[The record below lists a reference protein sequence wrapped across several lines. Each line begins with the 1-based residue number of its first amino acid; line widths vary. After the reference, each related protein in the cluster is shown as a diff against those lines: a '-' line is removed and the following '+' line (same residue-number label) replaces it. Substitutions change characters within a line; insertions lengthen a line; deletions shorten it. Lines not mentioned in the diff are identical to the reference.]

1 MANMHVRYLSFT
13 ALAIAGLLMPPPALA
28 AERSIALVLGVKGS
42 PFDDALACGALAAA
56 KKLGVSLAV
65 FAPDHFTAES
75 QAPVIDAVTARHP
88 AIAVISPADSQG
100 VNRPIH
106 QMADRGTKVITVD
119 TTINDPSLVTSQ
131 VVTGNIE
138 GGRMAAEAMV
148 KSLGGKGTVMV
159 ITNPPGSVAQDER
172 AKGFEEALKKAP
184 GIVYLG
190 AQYQND
196 DPQKAAEIVT
206 SALSAHPDLGGIFST
221 NDQGAIGAVTGLRQ
235 AGAIGRVKVVA
246 YDSATAE
253 VNALKNGQISV
264 LIAQD
269 PKREGEMSIE
279 IAKRLLDGQAVE
291 KLAMADTIAVE
302 VGDEAKAARY
312 EYKSDCALNY

>member
-1 MANMHVRYLSFT
+1 
-13 ALAIAGLLMPPPALA
+13 
-28 AERSIALVLGVKGS
+28 
-42 PFDDALACGALAAA
+42 
-56 KKLGVSLAV
+56 
-65 FAPDHFTAES
+65 
-75 QAPVIDAVTARHP
+75 
-88 AIAVISPADSQG
+88 
-100 VNRPIH
+100 
-106 QMADRGTKVITVD
+106 MADRGTKIITVD
-119 TTINDPSLVTSQ
+119 TAITDPSFVASQ
-131 VVTGNIE
+131 VITGNVA
-138 GGRMAAEAMV
+138 GGEMAAQAMIEA
-148 KSLGGKGTVMV
+148 LGGKGAVMV

-172 AKGFEEALKKAP
+172 AKGFADALKKAP
-184 GIVYLG
+184 GITYLG

-235 AGAIGRVKVVA
+235 AGAIGRVKLVA

-279 IAKRLLDGQAVE
+279 IAKKLLDGQTVG
-291 KLAMADTIAVE
+291 KTAMADTVVVKA
-302 VGDEAKAARY
+302 GDTAMADQY